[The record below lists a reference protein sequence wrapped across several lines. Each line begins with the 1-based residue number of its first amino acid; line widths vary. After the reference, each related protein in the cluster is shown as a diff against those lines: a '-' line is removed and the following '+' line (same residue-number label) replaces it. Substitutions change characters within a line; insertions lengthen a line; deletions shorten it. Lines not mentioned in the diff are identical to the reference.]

1 MVDVDQLRAVKTI
14 AEYGSITAAARE
26 LRMSQ
31 PGLSRLVE
39 RIEDELDTSLFNRGR
54 RGAELTGDGRK
65 FLEFARVTLNDFEML
80 KASIGGHRRGNSSS
94 AVLRV
99 VASTTPGEY
108 IVPRLAS
115 EFGAAHG
122 DVQIETRITD
132 SAGVANLL
140 LTGEFDAGFAG
151 QKSDFGVLR
160 YVRIMTDEIVLAV
173 PASHRFA
180 GQDEIDISMLA
191 GENLLHREYG
201 SGTYETVDD
210 ALSAR
215 GKRLPAAGSGVS
227 LGSTQAVVSA
237 VDAGVGVGFVTLRAI
252 EHHAPERVRAVR
264 IAGAPL
270 IRDLYL
276 VYEPERPM
284 SDAARLFIDFVE
296 HLELAQATGS

>member
-1 MVDVDQLRAVKTI
+1 M
-14 AEYGSITAAARE
+14 TA
-26 LRMSQ
+26 
-31 PGLSRLVE
+31 
-39 RIEDELDTSLFNRGR
+39 
-54 RGAELTGDGRK
+54 DGRK
-65 FLEFARVTLNDFEML
+65 FLEFARATLNDFEML
-80 KASIGGHRRGNSSS
+80 KASIGGHRRTNGSS
-94 AVLRV
+94 ATLRL

-108 IVPRLAS
+108 IVPRIAS
-115 EFGAAHG
+115 EFGAVHG

-160 YVRIMTDEIVLAV
+160 YARIMTDEIVLAV
-173 PASHRFA
+173 PAGHRFA
-180 GQDEIDISMLA
+180 GQDEIDISLLT
-191 GENLLHREYG
+191 GEKLLHREYG
-201 SGTYETVDD
+201 SGTYETVEA

-215 GKRLPAAGSGVS
+215 GKRLPSVGTGVS

-252 EHHAPERVRAVR
+252 EHHASDRISAVR
-264 IAGAPL
+264 IAGVPV

-284 SDAARLFIDFVE
+284 SETTRQFIAFVE
-296 HLELAQATGS
+296 TFALAEQVAS